1 MQDQQQFLTHA
12 PDTLRSAEPGVGL
25 GLDHD
30 EVASY
35 LAAVDAGLIIAETR
49 CDRGMQDKNALM
61 QVAAVDLPAQGT
73 ATAGSQAP
81 ALA

>member
-1 MQDQQQFLTHA
+1 MQDQQFLTHA

-25 GLDHD
+25 GLDPA

-35 LAAVDAGLIIAETR
+35 LSLVDAGLVVAETR
-49 CDRGMQDKNALM
+49 CDKGMQDKKALM
-61 QVAAVDLPAQGT
+61 QVAAVDLPAQGGA
-73 ATAGSQAP
+73 ATAGSQVP